1 MLRPFFSTEKQKCI
15 NTQGGYVQFY
25 LRYAIVDV
33 SQPVSVTVLSL
44 SHGAEVTDVTV
55 QTGMITNELGPGK
68 CSLTAELPLE
78 PCPDL
83 ILDCRDIQTEL
94 LGQCLSPF
102 CINVDSWFAPIY

>member
-1 MLRPFFSTEKQKCI
+1 MHKYPRWLCTVLFTD
-15 NTQGGYVQFY
+15 

-44 SHGAEVTDVTV
+44 SHGAEVTYVTV

-102 CINVDSWFAPIY
+102 CINVDSWFAAIY

>member
-1 MLRPFFSTEKQKCI
+1 MKCLGLFLVQKCI

-102 CINVDSWFAPIY
+102 CINVDSWFAAIY